1 MGVIYKLSPRL
12 DAAWLPLPLFGF
24 YFFNAQVV
32 VTERTF
38 WSPEPPK
45 YEIES
50 PSQALSINDNY
61 SGIRVHLKI
70 DIRV

>member
-1 MGVIYKLSPRL
+1 MGVIYRLSPRL

-50 PSQALSINDNY
+50 PSHALSINDD
-61 SGIRVHLKI
+61 S
-70 DIRV
+70 